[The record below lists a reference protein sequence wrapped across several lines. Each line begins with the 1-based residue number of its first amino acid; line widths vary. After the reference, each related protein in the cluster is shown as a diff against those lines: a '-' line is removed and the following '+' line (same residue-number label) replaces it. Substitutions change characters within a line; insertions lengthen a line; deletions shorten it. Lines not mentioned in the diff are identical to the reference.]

1 VEAILVSPHF
11 LFAVESDPPAPRPA
25 AVHAVSDLDLATRL
39 SLFLWSSIPD
49 EPLLALAEQADCT
62 IPR

>member
-11 LFAVESDPPAPRPA
+11 LFAVESDPAGAAPGT
-25 AVHAVSDLDLATRL
+25 VHAVSDLDLATRL

-49 EPLLALAEQADCT
+49 EQLLAWPSRAACT
-62 IPR
+62 IPP

>member
-11 LFAVESDPPAPRPA
+11 LFAVESDPAGAAPGT
-25 AVHAVSDLDLATRL
+25 VHPVSDLDLATRL

-49 EPLLALAEQADCT
+49 EPAGLAEQAGCT